1 MNHRKTAGEAVQ
13 KKHHICCTSNYIYKT
28 LVFNCIKFAK
38 NVAPEEKETSKK
50 KSEKHILTRWCTSRQ
65 QKLAKETRRT
75 RQSTASAKHRLKHAS
90 RACNPGTVEGAWGFS
105 TPYPYPT
112 MEGCV

>member
-1 MNHRKTAGEAVQ
+1 M
-13 KKHHICCTSNYIYKT
+13 
-28 LVFNCIKFAK
+28 
-38 NVAPEEKETSKK
+38 APKEKETSKK

-112 MEGCV
+112 IEGYMSNASTKTLKLGTAKTTLRKSWLGPAC